1 MAPLEQV
8 NVAPQP
14 IERFRTLLGEGYE
27 DVARQAGRA
36 EQLFAGRVIWNV
48 NSTAKGGGVAEMLR
62 SHLAYVRAAGI
73 DVRWLVVG
81 DGAEFFE
88 VTKRL
93 HNNLHGAE
101 GDGGE
106 LGERERAIYEDGLAP
121 DTAQLCRLVRP
132 GDAAFLHDPQTLGLV
147 APLRRAGARVL
158 WRSHVGADRPNDHV
172 RRAWRFLMPYTEEA
186 EAYAFSRPDY
196 IWEGLDRDKVWI
208 VPPSIDPFSPKNQ
221 DLGEASVHGGLAAAG
236 IGPDGRRG
244 PATYVRTDGT
254 PARIDRRG
262 EVFHDGPVP
271 EDAKLVT
278 QVSRWDRLKDPF
290 GLLDTFAA
298 NFSAGDEH
306 LLLAGPE
313 AGRVADDPEDVEV
326 LGELVSRRAALPETV
341 RTRIHLATLALDDI
355 EENAATVN
363 AIQRRSDVVVQN
375 SIAEGFGL
383 TVSEAMWKE
392 RPVVGT
398 RVGGIQDQIVDRES
412 GLLVAPRDGDG
423 LAAAISS
430 VFENPQR
437 AAGLGRA
444 GRERVAE
451 KFLVTGRLVAYFQ
464 IFESLLAPG
473 PGESLDSAPAPEPG
487 GG

>member
-14 IERFRTLLGEGYE
+14 IERFRSLLGPDYE
-27 DVARQAGRA
+27 EVARQSARA
-36 EQLFAGRVIWNV
+36 EQLFAGKVVWNV
-48 NSTAKGGGVAEMLR
+48 NSTARGGGVAEMLR
-62 SHLAYVRAAGI
+62 SHLAYVRAVGV
-73 DVRWLVVG
+73 DVRWMVVG
-81 DGAEFFE
+81 DGPDFFE

-93 HNNLHGAE
+93 HNNLHGAT

-106 LGERERAIYEDGLAP
+106 LGEREREIYEGGLAP
-121 DTAQLCRLVRP
+121 DVAKLCKLVRP

-147 APLRRAGARVL
+147 RPLREAGVRVL
-158 WRSHVGADRPNDHV
+158 WRSHVGADRPNEVV
-172 RRAWRFLMPYTEEA
+172 RRAWRFLLPYTEEA
-186 EAYAFSRPDY
+186 EAFAFSRPEY
-196 IWEGLDRDKVWI
+196 IWEDLDRERVWI

-221 DLGEASVHGGLAAAG
+221 DLDAASVQAALAVAG
-236 IGPDGRRG
+236 IGPDGAKG

-262 EVFHDGPVP
+262 EVFQDGPVP

-290 GLLDTFAA
+290 GLLDCFGTRL
-298 NFSAGDEH
+298 GDSDHH

-313 AGRVADDPEDVEV
+313 AGRVADDPEDVDV
-326 LGELVSRRAALPETV
+326 LAELVSQRESMPPAV
-341 RTRIHLATLALDDI
+341 RSRVHLATLALDDI

-398 RVGGIQDQIVDRES
+398 RVGGIQDQIVDGES
-412 GLLVAPRDGDG
+412 GLLVEAQDLEQ
-423 LAAAISS
+423 LAGAIHSLLADPKRAEKLGKAA
-430 VFENPQR
+430 
-437 AAGLGRA
+437 
-444 GRERVAE
+444 RERVAE
-451 KFLVTGRLVAYFQ
+451 KFLVTGRLVAYFG
-464 IFESLLAPG
+464 IFASLLEGLTDVPPEATP
-473 PGESLDSAPAPEPG
+473 APATEEE
-487 GG
+487 